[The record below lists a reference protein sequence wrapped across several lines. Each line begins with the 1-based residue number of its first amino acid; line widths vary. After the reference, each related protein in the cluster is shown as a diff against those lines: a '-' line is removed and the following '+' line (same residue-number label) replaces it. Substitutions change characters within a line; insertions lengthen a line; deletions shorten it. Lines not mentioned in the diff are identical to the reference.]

1 MTSYLGH
8 VTTTSQEGSAMM
20 TATQAYKT
28 LGISRNTFYL
38 RVKDL
43 KIELVKEGRNSMIQP
58 EDLQRI
64 KEALGTRRQN
74 ASSVIGRHSRTS
86 QQGQVGQ
93 PDDTQTA
100 LIDELRSQNTYLKG
114 QIDVEK
120 ETNTKLLEQMQQGQ
134 QLMMAMQ
141 TETLRLRQENQKLLL
156 GHTTTDDAKGSSRDI
171 EGLTEVSAVSTQQQP
186 RSNWAWSGFMLA
198 AMGVLGW
205 VLYQVPSLEFLS
217 MTGW

>member
-1 MTSYLGH
+1 
-8 VTTTSQEGSAMM
+8 MM

-64 KEALGTRRQN
+64 KKALSTRRQN

-120 ETNTKLLEQMQQGQ
+120 ETNAKLLEQMQQGQ

-186 RSNWAWSGFMLA
+186 RSNWAWSGLMLA

-217 MTGW
+217 LTGW